1 MLHTDDSSSAN
12 RATPFLQPMRLTDI
26 LDGTFSL
33 YRNHFRL
40 FFCIALVYFGVA
52 LCRNLLS
59 DLVSDLAVPLTRIL
73 GSAALVFTF
82 LPVFTFEAVLLVI
95 AGGLDFAGALCYLG
109 RPITPSDAFRQ
120 IRHRFWPFLGYIIVL
135 FPIAVVLRVAYNGL
149 LQLTIYRSLWGES
162 LPVFWGAYIVT
173 PFLVPFAIYLGVRWG
188 FGALPIL
195 FEETSLRTALRRS
208 SKLVKGTW
216 WRVFGIY
223 LAIYLLWWTLNT
235 ILQNTANVVLSL
247 MGVTTGDNLI
257 QWIMKIQQL
266 MAGSNPF
273 GANLPQQSFFSY
285 LIEMSSGLGI
295 AAFLL
300 PIKPIGYTLLYFDLR
315 IRKEGY
321 DIEMMVNNHESSD

>member
-1 MLHTDDSSSAN
+1 M
-12 RATPFLQPMRLTDI
+12 
-26 LDGTFSL
+26 
-33 YRNHFRL
+33 
-40 FFCIALVYFGVA
+40 
-52 LCRNLLS
+52 
-59 DLVSDLAVPLTRIL
+59 
-73 GSAALVFTF
+73 
-82 LPVFTFEAVLLVI
+82 I

-135 FPIAVVLRVAYNGL
+135 FPIAVVLRVAYSGL

-162 LPVFWGAYIVT
+162 LPIFWGAYIVT

-216 WRVFGIY
+216 GRVFGIY

-235 ILQNTANVVLSL
+235 ILQDTANVVLSL

-273 GANLPQQSFFSY
+273 DANLPQQSFFSY
-285 LIEMSSGLGI
+285 LIEMSIGLGI

-321 DIEMMVNNHESSD
+321 DIEMRVKNRESID